1 MMGGKPDF
9 PASVLFVCTL
19 NAIRSPMAEG
29 LMKQKFG
36 TDIYVQSCG
45 LEAGELSN
53 LMVAVMGEK
62 NMDMSGHKAK
72 TLSEIADTS
81 FDVVIA
87 FTREVEAAVRAVFD
101 DSDTRIECW
110 PTPDPT
116 QGAMDV
122 RAMMD
127 NFRAVRDVIEMRIDK
142 QFGNHGSGQQ

>member
-1 MMGGKPDF
+1 MSKKDL

-19 NAIRSPMAEG
+19 NSIRSPMAEG
-29 LMKQKFG
+29 MMKARYG
-36 TDIYVQSCG
+36 GDVYVQSCG
-45 LEAGELSN
+45 LEAGEISD

-62 NMDMSGHKAK
+62 GIDLSAHKSK
-72 TLSEIADTS
+72 TLAEIADTS

-87 FTREVEAAVRAVFD
+87 FNTDAEAAVRAVFD
-101 DSDTRIECW
+101 DSDTEIYCW

-142 QFGNHGSGQQ
+142 KFA

>member
-1 MMGGKPDF
+1 MGTKTKL

-19 NAIRSPMAEG
+19 NSIRSPMAEG
-29 LMKQKFG
+29 MMKQKFG
-36 TDIYVQSCG
+36 EDIYVQSCG
-45 LEAGELSN
+45 LEAGELSS

-62 NMDMSGHKAK
+62 NIDMSAHKAK

-81 FDVVIA
+81 FDMVIA
-87 FTREVEAAVRAVFD
+87 FTQDAEAAVRAVFD
-101 DSDTRIECW
+101 DSDTQIECW

-142 QFGNHGSGQQ
+142 KTGEG